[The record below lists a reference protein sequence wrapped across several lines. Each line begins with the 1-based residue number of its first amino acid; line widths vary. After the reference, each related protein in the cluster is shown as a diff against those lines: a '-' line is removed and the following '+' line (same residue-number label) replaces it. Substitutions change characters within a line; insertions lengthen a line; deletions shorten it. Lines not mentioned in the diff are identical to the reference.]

1 MSDIMPSAVDIEKS
15 VLASCLVMPEV
26 VPEVVDSLDKTIFY
40 RGSHQIYFEAI
51 KYLSLKKAPIDLV
64 SIGRYIKDNGY
75 SDSISISELA
85 AIVDEPASTNLNY
98 HIKKLRE
105 KFVLRSGIEFCNAAM
120 KRFRDE
126 TADPE
131 ESVEY
136 FKSSA
141 DKLDIEGDIE
151 MSVNS
156 ISDLLL
162 QAPER
167 YQDRADNI
175 GRGIVSGYHLY
186 DDIIRG
192 YKPGTVNFLAARPSM
207 GKTALALNMALNMRA
222 RCGIFSLEQTKE
234 ELTDRAIAIK
244 TRIDL
249 QKFDDGRFT
258 NEEWSMINGASQKI
272 FDKKI
277 YIDDTPGLR
286 ISQIRARSRKLKRKF
301 DIGIIIIDY
310 LQLIVPPFNKQ
321 ANRNIEIGEICRQ
334 LKTLAKDLKIP
345 VLCLSQLN
353 RGLENRPNPHKVPRL
368 ADLRD
373 SGEIEQVADTVTF
386 IYRPEVYNDTESWR
400 FDDQADIIVAKNR
413 QGPTGFLRLFFR
425 KEHVRFDDP
434 DLIHANEGR
443 N

>member
-1 MSDIMPSAVDIEKS
+1 MSEILPSAVDIERS
-15 VLASCLVMPEV
+15 ILASCLVMPEV
-26 VPEVVDSLDKTIFY
+26 VRDVVDSLDKTVFY

-51 KYLSLKKAPIDLV
+51 KYLSAQNAPVDLV

-75 SDSISISELA
+75 SDATSISELA
-85 AIVDEPASTNLNY
+85 EIVDEPASTNLDY

-105 KFVLRSGIEFCNAAM
+105 KFVLRCGIEFCNAAM

-126 TADPE
+126 SADPE

-136 FKSSA
+136 FKAAA
-141 DKLDIEGDIE
+141 DKVDLEGDIE
-151 MSVNS
+151 AAVTSM
-156 ISDLLL
+156 SDLLL

-175 GRGIVSGYHLY
+175 GKGISTGYFRY
-186 DDIIRG
+186 DNIIRG
-192 YKPGTVNFLAARPSM
+192 FKPGNVNFLAARPSM
-207 GKTALALNMALNMRA
+207 GKTALALNMALNMKA
-222 RCGIFSLEQTKE
+222 RSVIFSLEQTKE

-244 TRIDL
+244 TQLDL
-249 QKFDDGRFT
+249 TKFDDGKFT
-258 NEEWSMINGASQKI
+258 DEEWQLINEASKKI
-272 FDKKI
+272 FNKKI

-286 ISQIRARSRKLKRKF
+286 IAQIKARARKLKRKY

-321 ANRNIEIGEICRQ
+321 VNRNLEIGEIARQ
-334 LKTLAKDLKIP
+334 LKILAKELKVP

-353 RGLENRPNPHKVPRL
+353 RALEKRPNPNKRPTL
-368 ADLRD
+368 SDLRD

-386 IYRPEVYNDTESWR
+386 IYRPDMYNDTEGWR
-400 FDDQADIIVAKNR
+400 FDNQADIIVAKNR
-413 QGPTGFLRLFFR
+413 QGPTGTIHLLFR
-425 KEHVRFDDP
+425 KEFVRFDDP
-434 DLIHANEGR
+434 DLIHTDEGR